1 MKDSSNTPPPII
13 CVNDR
18 VLLHYAVLDESVGYT
33 AGHGL
38 FFVGGKE
45 IGRVPCLAIC
55 QNRDSS
61 RFTLYYCDSD
71 WGLVGVGT
79 DYESV
84 VAAKR
89 RAERIYPGSSARW
102 IEANFTEEDV
112 ARYLDEAW
120 SGEQCSFCGKKPY
133 ETVARFFGTNEN
145 ARICADCIVQFNS
158 ELNNPSEPEK

>member
-1 MKDSSNTPPPII
+1 MEDSSNIPPPII

-18 VLLHYAVLDESVGYT
+18 VFLHYAVLDESVGFK

-45 IGRVPCLAIC
+45 IGPVPCLAIC
-55 QNRDSS
+55 QDKDSP

-71 WGLVGVGT
+71 WGLVGVAA

-84 VAAKR
+84 DAAKR

-102 IEANFTEEDV
+102 VEAHFTEQDV
-112 ARYLDEAW
+112 TRYLDE
-120 SGEQCSFCGKKPY
+120 SF
-133 ETVARFFGTNEN
+133 
-145 ARICADCIVQFNS
+145 
-158 ELNNPSEPEK
+158 PSEPTA